1 MSVVGAGDLSGF
13 EGHDVPVG
21 DEAPAT
27 PMAFEELPPSS
38 DAHALLALSGDL
50 RVPENL
56 VKSFLTALQA
66 DQDTSVEDFGFCT
79 PEEVEEAMGRMLDA
93 VFVPP
98 TAPERAKLRRFHKK
112 AQQIAKEVPPSAP
125 ASSTQTPV
133 PAQPAVKPPKK
144 RKFEAVLGH
153 GGGRDLRYHLEV
165 GGSQSSQDLQDPGR
179 PAAARQLQANH

>member
-1 MSVVGAGDLSGF
+1 MAVAGADLSGF
-13 EGHDVPVG
+13 EGHEVPVG

-79 PEEVEEAMGRMLDA
+79 SEEVEEAMDRMLND

-112 AQQIAKEVPPSAP
+112 AQQIANEVPPSAP
-125 ASSTQTPV
+125 PL
-133 PAQPAVKPPKK
+133 PRRRP
-144 RKFEAVLGH
+144 
-153 GGGRDLRYHLEV
+153 
-165 GGSQSSQDLQDPGR
+165 SQHNR
-179 PAAARQLQANH
+179 R